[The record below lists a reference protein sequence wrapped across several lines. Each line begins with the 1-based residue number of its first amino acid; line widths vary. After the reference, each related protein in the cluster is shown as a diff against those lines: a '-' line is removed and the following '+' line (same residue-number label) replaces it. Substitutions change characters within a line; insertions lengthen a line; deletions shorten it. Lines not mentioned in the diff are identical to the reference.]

1 MTNQNKIECLA
12 SFIVTGI
19 YDETFL
25 YVGYELQTFK
35 MEFLQYRLVP
45 DYLTTKRPG
54 YLETKFYIHC
64 YNYITI
70 DNAIRMP

>member
-45 DYLTTKRPG
+45 DYLTTKSRDI
-54 YLETKFYIHC
+54 LKQNLKFIA
-64 YNYITI
+64 TTTLL
-70 DNAIRMP
+70 

>member
-12 SFIVTGI
+12 SFIITGI

-35 MEFLQYRLVP
+35 MELLQYRLVL
-45 DYLTTKRPG
+45 DYLTTKKSRDI
-54 YLETKFYIHC
+54 LKQNLKFIA
-64 YNYITI
+64 TTTLL
-70 DNAIRMP
+70 